1 MSAESELI
9 RDKDGFLNCKDCPR
23 SFLTELMFENHL
35 SNQHKKNMETKLNQN
50 QHSQTIKDQS
60 YFPNNS
66 QSKEALGNLS
76 FGSQVDLKLQSLSVH
91 ASTSKP
97 PRLGAHRL
105 CSQEFKSTT
114 MSRLKITKTLFIVSL
129 CAQVNMTEFHHKML
143 NKKNK
148 K

>member
-66 QSKEALGNLS
+66 QSKEALDTQRDSNPPKQSEDSYQSTPLPPSHHGWV
-76 FGSQVDLKLQSLSVH
+76 SQ
-91 ASTSKP
+91 
-97 PRLGAHRL
+97 
-105 CSQEFKSTT
+105 
-114 MSRLKITKTLFIVSL
+114 
-129 CAQVNMTEFHHKML
+129 MTVL
-143 NKKNK
+143 
-148 K
+148 

>member
-76 FGSQVDLKLQSLSVH
+76 FGSQVDLKIHNNV
-91 ASTSKP
+91 
-97 PRLGAHRL
+97 
-105 CSQEFKSTT
+105 
-114 MSRLKITKTLFIVSL
+114 KI
-129 CAQVNMTEFHHKML
+129 
-143 NKKNK
+143 KNN
-148 K
+148 